1 MVDLKESEESKMT
14 WNFLPT
20 EEQETAATLIQ
31 LQDDRVVR
39 IEVDSSYTPSTCDTC
54 DYGKAYIQNLILTFE
69 KNGVAKYEFKDSED
83 YVFNESRMI
92 FFLTNNID
100 QFKEM
105 SFKEFNQM
113 LKDLSKPKYFG
124 YQGNEILD
132 KLKGDL

>member
-1 MVDLKESEESKMT
+1 MT

-20 EEQETAATLIQ
+20 EEQETTTKTTLIQ
-31 LQDDRVVR
+31 LNDDRVTR
-39 IEVDSSYTPSTCDTC
+39 IDINSSYKPSTCDTC
-54 DYGKAYIQNLILTFE
+54 DYGRAFIQSITMTFE
-69 KNGVAKYEFKDSED
+69 DHGVRKYRFED
-83 YVFNESRMI
+83 PFEYAFNEARMM

-113 LKDLSKPKYFG
+113 FKDLSKPKYFG

>member
-1 MVDLKESEESKMT
+1 MRK
-14 WNFLPT
+14 N
-20 EEQETAATLIQ
+20 
-31 LQDDRVVR
+31 RVAR
-39 IEVDSSYTPSTCDTC
+39 
-54 DYGKAYIQNLILTFE
+54 
-69 KNGVAKYEFKDSED
+69 YEFKDSED
-83 YVFNESRMI
+83 YAFNEARMI

-132 KLKGDL
+132 KPKGDL

>member
-1 MVDLKESEESKMT
+1 MT

-20 EEQETAATLIQ
+20 EEQETTTLIQ
-31 LQDDRVVR
+31 LNDDRVTR
-39 IEVDSSYTPSTCDTC
+39 IEIDSSYRPSTCDTC
-54 DYGKAYIQNLILTFE
+54 DYDQVFIQNLILTFE
-69 KNGVAKYEFKDSED
+69 KNGVERYEFKDSED
-83 YVFNESRMI
+83 YAFNEARMM

-113 LKDLSKPKYFG
+113 FKDLSKPKYFG

-132 KLKGDL
+132 KLKGGL

>member
-1 MVDLKESEESKMT
+1 MIDLKESEELKMT

-20 EEQETAATLIQ
+20 EEQETTTTLIQ

-54 DYGKAYIQNLILTFE
+54 DYGKSYIQNLILTFE

-83 YVFNESRMI
+83 YVFNEARMI

-105 SFKEFNQM
+105 TF
-113 LKDLSKPKYFG
+113 LKFDQAIRHLAQPTLFG
-124 YQGNEILD
+124 YEASPIMR

>member
-1 MVDLKESEESKMT
+1 MA

-20 EEQETAATLIQ
+20 EEQETTTLIQ
-31 LQDDRVVR
+31 LNDDRVTR
-39 IEVDSSYTPSTCDTC
+39 IEIDSSYRPSTCDTC
-54 DYGKAYIQNLILTFE
+54 DYGKVYIQNLILTFE
-69 KNGVAKYEFKDSED
+69 KNGVARYEFKDSED
-83 YVFNESRMI
+83 YAFNETRMM

-113 LKDLSKPKYFG
+113 FKDLSKPKYFV

>member
-1 MVDLKESEESKMT
+1 MT

-20 EEQETAATLIQ
+20 EEQETITTLIQ

-39 IEVDSSYTPSTCDTC
+39 IEVDSSYTPSTCDTR

-69 KNGVAKYEFKDSED
+69 KNGIAKYEFKDSED
-83 YVFNESRMI
+83 YVFNEARMI

-105 SFKEFNQM
+105 TF
-113 LKDLSKPKYFG
+113 LKFDQAIRHLAQPTLFG
-124 YQGNEILD
+124 YKASPIMR

>member
-1 MVDLKESEESKMT
+1 MT

-20 EEQETAATLIQ
+20 EEQETTTLIQ
-31 LQDDRVVR
+31 LNDDRVTR
-39 IEVDSSYTPSTCDTC
+39 IEIDSSYRPSTCDTC
-54 DYGKAYIQNLILTFE
+54 DYGQAFIQNLILTFE
-69 KNGVAKYEFKDSED
+69 KNGVARYEFKDSED
-83 YVFNESRMI
+83 YAFNEARMI

-113 LKDLSKPKYFG
+113 SKDLSKPKYFG

>member
-1 MVDLKESEESKMT
+1 MT

-20 EEQETAATLIQ
+20 EEQETTTLIL

-39 IEVDSSYTPSTCDTC
+39 IEVDASYTPSTCDTC
-54 DYGKAYIQNLILTFE
+54 DYGRAFIQNLILTFE

-83 YVFNESRMI
+83 YVFNEARMI

>member
-1 MVDLKESEESKMT
+1 MT

-20 EEQETAATLIQ
+20 EEQETTTKTTLIQ
-31 LQDDRVVR
+31 LNDDRVTR
-39 IEVDSSYTPSTCDTC
+39 IDINSSYKPSTCDTC

-69 KNGVAKYEFKDSED
+69 KNGVARYEFKDSED
-83 YVFNESRMI
+83 YAFNEARMI

-105 SFKEFNQM
+105 TF
-113 LKDLSKPKYFG
+113 LKFDQAIRHLAQPTLFEYEVSP
-124 YQGNEILD
+124 IMR

>member
-1 MVDLKESEESKMT
+1 MT

-20 EEQETAATLIQ
+20 EEQETTTLIQ

-54 DYGKAYIQNLILTFE
+54 DYGKAYIQNLILTFG
-69 KNGVAKYEFKDSED
+69 KNGVARYEFKNSED
-83 YVFNESRMI
+83 YAFNEARMM
-92 FFLTNNID
+92 FLLTNNID
-100 QFKEM
+100 QFKGM

-113 LKDLSKPKYFG
+113 FKDLSKPMYFG
-124 YQGNEILD
+124 YQRNEILD

>member
-1 MVDLKESEESKMT
+1 MT

-20 EEQETAATLIQ
+20 EEQETTTTLIQ

-69 KNGVAKYEFKDSED
+69 KNGIAKYEFKDSED
-83 YVFNESRMI
+83 YVFNEARMI

-105 SFKEFNQM
+105 TF
-113 LKDLSKPKYFG
+113 LKFDQVIRHLARPTLFG
-124 YQGNEILD
+124 YEASPIMR

>member
-1 MVDLKESEESKMT
+1 MT

-20 EEQETAATLIQ
+20 EEQETTTTLIQ

-54 DYGKAYIQNLILTFE
+54 DYGQAYIQNLILTFE

-83 YVFNESRMI
+83 YVFNEARMI

-105 SFKEFNQM
+105 TF
-113 LKDLSKPKYFG
+113 LKFDQAIRHLAQPTLFG
-124 YQGNEILD
+124 YEASPIMR

>member
-1 MVDLKESEESKMT
+1 MVDLKESEELKMT

-20 EEQETAATLIQ
+20 EEQETTTTLIQ

-39 IEVDSSYTPSTCDTC
+39 IEVDASYTPGTCDTC

-69 KNGVAKYEFKDSED
+69 KNGVARYEFKDSED
-83 YVFNESRMI
+83 YVFNEARMI

-105 SFKEFNQM
+105 TF
-113 LKDLSKPKYFG
+113 LKFDQAIRHLSQPTLFG
-124 YQGNEILD
+124 YEASPIMR

>member
-1 MVDLKESEESKMT
+1 MT

-20 EEQETAATLIQ
+20 EEQETTTLIQ

-39 IEVDSSYTPSTCDTC
+39 IEVDASYTPSTCDTC
-54 DYGKAYIQNLILTFE
+54 DYGRAFIQNLILTFE

-83 YVFNESRMI
+83 YVFNEARMI

>member
-1 MVDLKESEESKMT
+1 MVDLKESEESKMV

-20 EEQETAATLIQ
+20 EEQETTTLIQ
-31 LQDDRVVR
+31 LNDDRVTR
-39 IEVDSSYTPSTCDTC
+39 IEIDSSYRPSTCDTC

-69 KNGVAKYEFKDSED
+69 KNGVARYEFKDSED
-83 YVFNESRMI
+83 YAFNEARMM

-113 LKDLSKPKYFG
+113 FKDLSKPKYFV